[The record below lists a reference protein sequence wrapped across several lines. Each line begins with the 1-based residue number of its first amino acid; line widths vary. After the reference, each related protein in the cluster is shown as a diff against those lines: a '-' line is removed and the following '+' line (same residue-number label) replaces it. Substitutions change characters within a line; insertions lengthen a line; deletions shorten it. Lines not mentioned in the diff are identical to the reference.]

1 MRRRSLSAL
10 TSEKSSS
17 PSGRIAFQHWVSK
30 FLVKNFADRDGRVF
44 CLDIYTDQFTKPTPR
59 QAASE
64 KDFNDFKVYGEA
76 TTSPVSDDGR
86 STKRQTK
93 EPVLE
98 FRRPT
103 LLGI

>member
-1 MRRRSLSAL
+1 MRRRSLSAF

-44 CLDIYTDQFTKPTPR
+44 CLDIHTDQFTKPAPR

-64 KDFNDFKVYGEA
+64 KGFNHFKVYGEEP
-76 TTSPVSDDGR
+76 SPCCGELMRGLDFSHG
-86 STKRQTK
+86 S
-93 EPVLE
+93 E
-98 FRRPT
+98 
-103 LLGI
+103 